1 MGGIYLRK
9 KYYLLDTHA
18 LIFWSVKEFV
28 SEEFIRFFD
37 EQMEQGYVLVSSIS
51 FWETAILVKKGRIQI
66 SNVHEWKSGL
76 SENTRI
82 RIIDPTA
89 SEMIDSV
96 LLPDC
101 HRDPFDRLLIAQANH
116 HHAVLVTKDEKIKDY
131 EVEIF
136 WI

>member
-1 MGGIYLRK
+1 MGGIYLK
-9 KYYLLDTHA
+9 KEHYLFDTHA
-18 LIFWSVKEFV
+18 LIFWSTREFV
-28 SEEFIRFFD
+28 SDEFIDFFD
-37 EQMEQGYVLVSSIS
+37 EQMKQGYVLVSSIS
-51 FWETAILVKKGRIQI
+51 FWETALLAKKGKIQI
-66 SNVHEWKSGL
+66 GDIHEWKSGL

-96 LLPDC
+96 FLPNC
-101 HRDPFDRLLIAQANH
+101 HKDPFDRLLIAQANRYQ
-116 HHAVLVTKDEKIKDY
+116 AMFVTKDEKIKDY